1 MFCPER
7 ACYDQLCEFS
17 PCKRHV
23 FLLILSMAVHRRT
36 LQTFPFQMSKGSINQ
51 TKDGKL

>member
-23 FLLILSMAVHRRT
+23 FLLILSMVVHRRT